1 MARAGPEKTAGSAEF
16 SQKIKIGVISAKDFI
31 YLRLSLINHQNLTL
45 MGLNC
50 GCPGAESL
58 PSITFPECKEA
69 LGQLYK
75 VIFQRV
81 YQSQGVPNKQT
92 AAQIKSKTNWT
103 GLKAATDSTKVLV
116 SPDINNPTTEPGDL
130 RTFGG
135 GNQTQGGI
143 EQVIGTDP
151 TTFEGVMYQESQTM
165 VIKPLKALM
174 CENVGVYLIDEYGNI
189 GCLGI
194 ETTVEGQTVVEYRP
208 IPIGKL
214 YIGDKKLGGF
224 EEPDSNAIKWSF
236 FPNWSDDFVII
247 PRAELDFDPLTEL

>member
-1 MARAGPEKTAGSAEF
+1 
-16 SQKIKIGVISAKDFI
+16 
-31 YLRLSLINHQNLTL
+31 

-50 GCPGAESL
+50 GCPGADYI
-58 PSITFPECKEA
+58 PSIAYPECKEA

-81 YQSQGVPNKQT
+81 YESQGVPNGMS
-92 AAQIKSKTNWT
+92 AAEIKAKAHWAT
-103 GLKAATDSTKVLV
+103 LQAATDSTKVLV

-151 TTFEGVMYQESQTM
+151 TTFEGVMYQESQQA
-165 VIKPLKALM
+165 VIKPLKQLM
-174 CENVGVYLIDEYGNI
+174 CENIGVYLIDEYGNI

-194 ETTVEGQTVVEYRP
+194 EVDGGDSSTTTEYRP
-208 IPIGKL
+208 IPIGKF
-214 YIGDKKLGGF
+214 YVGDKKLGGF

-236 FPNWSDDFVII
+236 FPNWSDDLVII
-247 PRAELDFDPLTEL
+247 PREELDFDPLTEL